1 MADKKTSG
9 NGNGNGSSSHE
20 YINEAGIGNADDED
34 YCKKVLKIW
43 VRNIWVFSPLVPL
56 KQEKNISV
64 LLSLYTYFLREVCLL
79 FNFRMIKFTIHRGVL
94 EN

>member
-34 YCKKVLKIW
+34 YCKKVIKGHCRW
-43 VRNIWVFSPLVPL
+43 YTNFSYT
-56 KQEKNISV
+56 KDQIIS
-64 LLSLYTYFLREVCLL
+64 EQIC
-79 FNFRMIKFTIHRGVL
+79 GVL
-94 EN
+94 NFPKKQRNYCKDSCPSH

>member
-34 YCKKVLKIW
+34 YCKKVCTKDLVI
-43 VRNIWVFSPLVPL
+43 VR
-56 KQEKNISV
+56 
-64 LLSLYTYFLREVCLL
+64 
-79 FNFRMIKFTIHRGVL
+79 
-94 EN
+94 

>member
-43 VRNIWVFSPLVPL
+43 PLQENIL
-56 KQEKNISV
+56 K
-64 LLSLYTYFLREVCLL
+64 
-79 FNFRMIKFTIHRGVL
+79 
-94 EN
+94 

>member
-34 YCKKVLKIW
+34 YCKKVQCNLD
-43 VRNIWVFSPLVPL
+43 LVT
-56 KQEKNISV
+56 
-64 LLSLYTYFLREVCLL
+64 LLVSAKTDTKSHNVT
-79 FNFRMIKFTIHRGVL
+79 K
-94 EN
+94 

>member
-43 VRNIWVFSPLVPL
+43 VRNIWVFSPLVPS
-56 KQEKNISV
+56 KQEKSILV
-64 LLSLYTYFLREVCLL
+64 LLS
-79 FNFRMIKFTIHRGVL
+79 
-94 EN
+94 